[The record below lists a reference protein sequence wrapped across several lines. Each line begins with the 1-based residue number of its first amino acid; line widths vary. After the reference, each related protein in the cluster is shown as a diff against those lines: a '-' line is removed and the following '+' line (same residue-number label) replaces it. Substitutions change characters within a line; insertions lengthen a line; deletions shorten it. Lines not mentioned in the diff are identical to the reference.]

1 MDELIQELTIL
12 VDDLADWEVQR
23 MSSSGAD
30 TVNKIY
36 KVIDKIKKKAIN
48 NV

>member
-23 MSSSGAD
+23 MSSSGAE
-30 TVNKIY
+30 TVDEIYRVINKL
-36 KVIDKIKKKAIN
+36 KEVIN

>member
-1 MDELIQELTIL
+1 MDKLIQELTTL

-30 TVNKIY
+30 TVDEMY
-36 KVIDKIKKKAIN
+36 KVINKLEEAIN